1 MVFAIGNGHPCGS
14 GIDAHP
20 TRKGEYPVSAN
31 KTAPGARQLPTEVES
46 ELAKFSA
53 IATIRTCDG
62 AVSFFKN
69 ELGTS
74 VSKYAI
80 VSAVGNREIEHVKR
94 AGSLY
99 FAPRSLVRWL
109 MEGLRTEVSA

>member
-1 MVFAIGNGHPCGS
+1 MVWDGRPCAL
-14 GIDAHP
+14 GIDAHT

-31 KTAPGARQLPTEVES
+31 RTAPSARQLPIEVES

-62 AVSFFKN
+62 AVNFFKN
-69 ELGTS
+69 EVGTE

-80 VSAVGNREIEHVKR
+80 VTAVGNREVEHVKR

-109 MEGLRTEVSA
+109 MEGLRTELSA